1 MNDQTPIVYGNH
13 EDKYGSTNPVY
24 QLLVSG
30 FLNQFHALIGA
41 ITPSPTSICE
51 VGCGEGELLHHVR
64 KQFPSADIFGTD
76 LSAEHIAMAAKNNEK
91 ENISFSVQ
99 DAQNLTE
106 YDDRSF
112 DLVICAEVLE
122 HLSNPEKGLQEL
134 LRIAKAD
141 LFVSVPNEPIWRI
154 LNMMRGKYWHD
165 YGNTPGHVNKWSIFG
180 FPRFLQSQPDVEL
193 IKKKYPFPWQ
203 MVWLRKTIK

>member
-1 MNDQTPIVYGNH
+1 MNDPKPIVYGNLQ
-13 EDKYGSTNPVY
+13 DKYGSTNPVY
-24 QLLVSG
+24 QFLVGG
-30 FLNQFHALIGA
+30 FLHQFHSLLGE
-41 ITPSPTSICE
+41 ITPQPNSICE

-76 LSAEHIAMAAKNNEK
+76 ISEEHIEMASQKNK
-91 ENISFSVQ
+91 MGNIFFSVQ
-99 DAQNLTE
+99 DAQNLTK
-106 YDDRSF
+106 YQDQAF

-122 HLSNPEKGLQEL
+122 HLPDPEKGLHEL
-134 LRIAKAD
+134 IRICRRD

-180 FPRFLQSQPDVEL
+180 FPRFLQMQTTFSIV
-193 IKKKYPFPWQ
+193 KKKFPFPWQ
-203 MVWLRKTIK
+203 MVWLHKNQ